1 MNLKYPVVVLLLLC
15 SLAAHLSA
23 AELRLYTEDYRP
35 FSYLQDGKPSGMA
48 VAVVGVALASR
59 G

>member
-1 MNLKYPVVVLLLLC
+1 MNLKYLVVVLLLLC

-35 FSYLQDGKPSGMA
+35 FSYLENSA
-48 VAVVGVALASR
+48 VSAWWR
-59 G
+59 TW